1 MYLMVPDLK
10 KTELSACMEI
20 QADYSDHLQSLQS
33 DDHFRVENFSIRD
46 TMFKD
51 LSALS
56 QCDMFK
62 NAQQEMMPEDL

>member
-1 MYLMVPDLK
+1 
-10 KTELSACMEI
+10 MEI

-62 NAQQEMMPEDL
+62 NAQQEMMPEDF